1 MLTMLLDAQLERGVA
16 TAAVAARRAEQAG
29 FAGVWAAE
37 VTRDPM
43 LTLAAA
49 STSTTRVTLGSNV
62 VLAFARNPMSVA
74 QQAWDL
80 AAATRGRF
88 HLGLATQVKPHI
100 TRRYSMPFTDP
111 VGRLRDF
118 VLAVRHIHE
127 VFMGEHPMDYRG
139 KHYSHTLLHP
149 MFNPGPI
156 EWPRIPI
163 GLGGVGPK
171 MTELAGELAD
181 FYMPHAFTNVAY
193 FDRVTRPALER
204 GLARAGRTRD
214 DVWTFGYLMLAAGDT
229 DEEQEAALARIRNQ
243 IAFYAS
249 SPMYRAV
256 LDAIGCADL
265 QPVLEKL
272 VKERRW
278 GEIGGVVDDDV
289 LDHFVLRGTLEELPS
304 RIRARYGAYYD
315 RAVPYL
321 SLDHIDLD
329 RLRQF
334 TAAL

>member
-1 MLTMLLDAQLERGVA
+1 MLLDAQLERGVA
-16 TAAVAARRAEQAG
+16 TAAADAQRAERAG
-29 FAGVWAAE
+29 FTGVWAAE

-49 STSTTRVTLGSNV
+49 STSTTHVTLGSNV

-80 AAATRGRF
+80 AQATEGRF
-88 HLGLATQVKPHI
+88 LLGLATQVKPHI

-111 VGRLRDF
+111 VDRMRDF

-127 VFMGEHPMDYRG
+127 VFMGQHPMDYRG
-139 KHYSHTLLHP
+139 SHYSHTLLHP

-156 EWPRIPI
+156 DWPRVPI
-163 GLGGVGPK
+163 GLGGVGPRL
-171 MTELAGELAD
+171 TALAGELAD
-181 FYMPHAFTNVAY
+181 FYMPHAFTNIAY
-193 FDRVTRPALER
+193 QQRVTIPALES
-204 GLARAGRTRD
+204 GLARAGRRRD
-214 DVWTFGYLMLAAGDT
+214 DIWTFGYLLLAVGDT
-229 DEEQEAALARIRNQ
+229 DEEQDAAAARIRGQ

-249 SPMYRAV
+249 SPMYREV
-256 LDAIGCADL
+256 LDAIGCADM
-265 QPVLEKL
+265 QPDLERL
-272 VKERRW
+272 VKQRRW
-278 GEIGGVVDDDV
+278 GELGGLIDDDV
-289 LDHFVLRGTLEELPS
+289 LGHFALRGTLEELPA

-321 SLDHIDLD
+321 PLDHIDLD

-334 TAAL
+334 TAAVVAS

>member
-1 MLTMLLDAQLERGVA
+1 MLLDVQLERGVA
-16 TAAVAARRAEQAG
+16 TAAATAEKAESAG
-29 FAGVWAAE
+29 FSGVWAAE

-43 LTLAAA
+43 LALAAA
-49 STSTTRVTLGSNV
+49 STSTKRITLGSNV

-80 AAATRGRF
+80 AEATRGRF
-88 HLGLATQVKPHI
+88 LLGLATQVKPHI

-111 VGRLRDF
+111 VDRMRDF

-127 VFMGEHPMDYRG
+127 VFMGQHSMDYRG
-139 KHYSHTLLHP
+139 SHYSHTLLHP

-156 EWPRIPI
+156 DWPTVPI

-171 MTELAGELAD
+171 LTALAGEIAD

-193 FDRVTRPALER
+193 QQRVTIPALQS
-204 GLARAGRTRD
+204 GLARAGRSRD
-214 DVWTFGYLMLAAGDT
+214 DIWTFGYLLLAVGDT
-229 DEEQEAALARIRNQ
+229 EEEQEAQLARIRSQ

-249 SPMYRAV
+249 SPMYREV
-256 LDAIGCADL
+256 LDAIGYVDV
-265 QPVLEKL
+265 QPELEGL
-272 VKERRW
+272 VKQRRW
-278 GEIGGVVDDDV
+278 DELATLIDDDM
-289 LDHFVLRGTLEELPS
+289 LDHFALRGTLEELPA
-304 RIRARYGAYYD
+304 RIRDRYGDYYD

-321 SLDHIDLD
+321 PLDRVELD

-334 TAAL
+334 TSAVMAG

>member
-1 MLTMLLDAQLERGVA
+1 MLLDAQLERGVA
-16 TAAVAARRAEQAG
+16 SAAASAALAERAG

-49 STSTTRVTLGSNV
+49 STATERVTLGSNV

-80 AAATRGRF
+80 AEATKGRF
-88 HLGLATQVKPHI
+88 LLGLATQVKPHI

-111 VGRLRDF
+111 VGRMREF
-118 VLAVRHIHE
+118 VLAIRHIHE
-127 VFMGEHPMDYRG
+127 VFMGRHPMDFRG
-139 KHYSHTLLHP
+139 THYSHTLLHP

-156 EWPRIPI
+156 EWPSVPI
-163 GLGGVGPK
+163 GLGGVGPRL
-171 MTELAGELAD
+171 TALAGELAD

-193 FDRVTRPALER
+193 LKRVTLPAIET
-204 GLARAGRTRD
+204 GLARSGRSRGD
-214 DVWTFGYLMLAAGDT
+214 LWMFGYLLLAAGDT
-229 DEEQEAALARIRNQ
+229 EEEQDAAWARIRGQ

-249 SPMYRAV
+249 SPMYRDV
-256 LDAIGCADL
+256 LDAIGCVDL
-265 QPVLEKL
+265 QPELERL
-272 VKERRW
+272 AKERRW
-278 GEIGGVVDDDV
+278 DELAGLVDDDV
-289 LDHFVLRGTLEELPS
+289 LDHFALRGTLEELPA
-304 RIRARYGAYYD
+304 RIRDRYGAYYD

-321 SLDHIDLD
+321 PLDRVDPD

-334 TAAL
+334 VSAVMAD